1 MKKSLLALAVLGAF
15 AATAQAQSSVTI
27 YGIVDA
33 GITMQSKAASS
44 GSTVNN
50 KLFALTSGGMS
61 GSRLGFKGT
70 EDLGGG
76 LKANFVLESGFNTD
90 TGALNSQEQNQT
102 NLFRRTSTVG
112 LSGAFGSVNVGRQ
125 TDFAYS
131 GVNGGTAVYS
141 TQGYMGIFTDDNG
154 SSQARLAGSRTDNSI
169 RYDMPAFNGLTGGV
183 MYGFGEQTGAGSAGQ
198 SYSAG
203 LKYDNGPISFGGS
216 YYQSKFGATPSD
228 SVLNGFSATSA
239 PTPTGTG
246 AGNTATKTFTL
257 GASYKFSSSLLYGN
271 WSRVKMATTAGAT
284 ATTFN
289 SAGTNGNVSAN
300 DKLDLYE
307 IGYNYDLTSSLKLLT
322 GISHTRAS
330 FVTGASAG
338 NVNMVAGGV
347 DYFLSKRTDLYAMAS
362 YYKASGVTNP
372 LATGTQNATGALAGT
387 VGSSYLLGVG
397 IRHAF

>member
-33 GITMQSKAASS
+33 GITMQSK
-44 GSTVNN
+44 STPNNN

-90 TGALNSQEQNQT
+90 TGALNSQEANQT

-112 LSGAFGSVNVGRQ
+112 LSGAFGSVNLGRQ

-154 SSQARLAGSRTDNSI
+154 SAQARLAGSRTDNSI
-169 RYDMPAFNGLTGGV
+169 RYDMPNFNGLTGGV

-216 YYQSKFGATPSD
+216 YYQSKFGTTPSD
-228 SVLNGFSATSA
+228 SSLNGFSSTGAQL
-239 PTPTGTG
+239 PNGTG
-246 AGNTATKTFTL
+246 AGNTALKTFTL
-257 GASYKFSSSLLYGN
+257 GASYNFGSSLLYGN
-271 WSRVKMATTAGAT
+271 WSRVKMATAT
-284 ATTFN
+284 AATGTFINPGFTTN
-289 SAGTNGNVSAN
+289 ASNSAN

-338 NVNMVAGGV
+338 NINMVAGGV

-362 YYKASGVTNP
+362 YYKASGITNP
-372 LATGTQNATGALAGT
+372 LSTGTQSATPVAAGT
-387 VGSSYLLGVG
+387 VGSAYLLGVG